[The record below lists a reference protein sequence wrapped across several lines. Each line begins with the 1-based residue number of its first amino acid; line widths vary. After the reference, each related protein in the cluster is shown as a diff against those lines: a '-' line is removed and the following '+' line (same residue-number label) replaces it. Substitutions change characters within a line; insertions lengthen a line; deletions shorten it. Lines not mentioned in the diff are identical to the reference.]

1 MKRFAVFAS
10 GYGSNLQ
17 AIIDALKKDKVSA
30 RLCLVVSDNKKAFAL
45 KRALKAGIPTVTFD
59 PQSFV
64 TRQAMDRAMIK
75 ELRTF
80 HVDFVVLAGYMRIL
94 SPVFVKAFH
103 NKILNIH
110 PSLLP
115 SFKGAHAI
123 KDAFDYGVR
132 STGVTVHLVDEK
144 VDHGPILAQEAL
156 SIRAKDTLRTLEA
169 RIHRTEHKMYP
180 KIIDLFA
187 KGKISTRR
195 LAA

>member
-17 AIIDALKKDKVSA
+17 AIIDALKKNKISA
-30 RLCLVVSDNKKAFAL
+30 RLCLVLSDNKNAFAL

-59 PQSFV
+59 PQTFA

-75 ELRTF
+75 ELRVF
-80 HVDFVVLAGYMRIL
+80 HIDFVVLAGYMRIL
-94 SPVFVKAFH
+94 SPVFVKAFR

-156 SIRAKDTLRTLEA
+156 SIRTKDTLRTLEA

-187 KGKISTRR
+187 RGKISTCR
-195 LAA
+195 LSV

>member
-1 MKRFAVFAS
+1 MLFR
-10 GYGSNLQ
+10 
-17 AIIDALKKDKVSA
+17 
-30 RLCLVVSDNKKAFAL
+30 
-45 KRALKAGIPTVTFD
+45 
-59 PQSFV
+59 
-64 TRQAMDRAMIK
+64 
-75 ELRTF
+75 
-80 HVDFVVLAGYMRIL
+80 
-94 SPVFVKAFH
+94 
-103 NKILNIH
+103 
-110 PSLLP
+110 SLLP

-156 SIRAKDTLRTLEA
+156 SIRTKDTLRTLEA

-195 LAA
+195 LAT